1 MIGLYTHMTTEDYE
15 PELEEFEK
23 AVLIAMC
30 DAVNNSKAA
39 HVPEGTVCRKFES
52 DLQGNAKTVLKK
64 KLKKDGYI
72 ALHPTGGNK
81 TYQLTDK
88 GFRACQII
96 HDELKKRQL

>member
-1 MIGLYTHMTTEDYE
+1 MTTEDE
-15 PELEEFEK
+15 GSELEEFEK

-30 DAVNNSKAA
+30 DAVNYSKAG
-39 HVPEGTVCRKFES
+39 HVPEGTVCRKFKS
-52 DLQGNAKTVLKK
+52 DLHGDVKTVLKK

-72 ALHPTGGNK
+72 VRHPTGSNN

-96 HDELKKRQL
+96 NDKLRKKQFS